1 MIPDVFSVSTLINDA
16 GEMEMTF
23 MKAACRAA
31 NIPVLLG
38 DPEVRSMVGDLS
50 NAYSNFTDEDQRGT
64 RIHDTLSLQP
74 ANLGRGK
81 AAKNAR
87 LQPLCHE
94 VYVGLLA
101 RLNEEAAPGLAN
113 EKSACL
119 YVPRPKKQPGQR
131 FLADEAIQCTEVQI
145 NGVRFQPVSASSGN
159 CNAIYYF
166 PSSQEPIPGQIVEI
180 FLHTR
185 RLSDK
190 ETIEETF
197 LVARPYIPLSHTE
210 AKHDN
215 YRRYPLV
222 GGSLY
227 YDKFQETTHILRPRD
242 VKCHFAMTKVAKLD
256 ERNAYETPRIHV
268 LPLDRVSPN
277 LYSWSVIII
286 NDS

>member
-1 MIPDVFSVSTLINDA
+1 MTPGVLSVSILINDT
-16 GEMEMTF
+16 GEIEMTF

-38 DPEVRSMVGDLS
+38 DPDVRDMVGDLFD
-50 NAYSNFTDEDQRGT
+50 AYSNFTNEDQRGT

-74 ANLGRGK
+74 ANVGRGT
-81 AAKNAR
+81 APKNAQTR
-87 LQPLCHE
+87 PLCHE
-94 VYVGLLA
+94 AYVGLLA
-101 RLNEEAAPGLAN
+101 RLNEEAAPGPAN
-113 EKSACL
+113 ERLAHL
-119 YVPRPKKQPGQR
+119 YVPRPRKQPGQI

-159 CNAIYYF
+159 CNVVYY
-166 PSSQEPIPGQIVEI
+166 PSSSQEPIPGRILEI

-197 LVARPYIPLSHTE
+197 LVACPYVPLSHIE
-210 AKHDN
+210 MKHDN

-227 YDKFQETTHILRPRD
+227 YDKFQETTHILRPSD
-242 VKCHFAMTKVAKLD
+242 VKCHFAMTRMAKFD
-256 ERNAYETPRIHV
+256 EHDSSEVPRIHV
-268 LPLDRVSPN
+268 LPLDRVSPY
-277 LYSWSVIII
+277 LYRALSQ
-286 NDS
+286 